1 MSIPMPHSTTR
12 LSCACGQFHLE
23 VIGKPI
29 INAECHCTSCREAG
43 ARLASV
49 PPAFPLQE
57 ANGGTRY
64 VLYRKD
70 RVRFPDGSENLAQF
84 HLTPT
89 SPTRRVLTKCCN
101 TPVFTEFKN
110 GHWLS
115 LYAGLWAEQPLPPL
129 DLRTQTGNL
138 PPGTQLTG
146 DIPAGAMAT
155 AGFYAKLLGS
165 WIAMGFRVPT
175 IAVSGDIKA

>member
-1 MSIPMPHSTTR
+1 MSLATTR
-12 LSCACGQFHLE
+12 LKCACGQFQLD
-23 VIGKPI
+23 VIGEPI

-49 PPAFPLQE
+49 PPAFPLRE
-57 ANGGTRY
+57 PNGGTHY

-70 RVRFPDGSENLAQF
+70 RVRFPDGTDNLAQF

-101 TPVFTEFKN
+101 TPVFTEFSS

-115 LYAGLWAEQPLPPL
+115 LYAGLWAGRPLAPL
-129 DLRTQTGNL
+129 DLRTQTGNV
-138 PPGTQLTG
+138 PPDVQLTN
-146 DIPAGAMAT
+146 DVPAGAMAT
-155 AGFYAKLLGS
+155 AGFYARLLVA
-165 WIAMGFRVPT
+165 WLAMGFKVPAIEIT
-175 IAVSGDIKA
+175 GDIKA

>member
-1 MSIPMPHSTTR
+1 MPQSTTR

-23 VIGKPI
+23 VIGAPI

-49 PPAFPLQE
+49 PPAFPLQQP
-57 ANGGTRY
+57 NGGTHY

-70 RVRFPDGSENLAQF
+70 RVGFPVGTENLAQF
-84 HLTPT
+84 HLMPT

-101 TPVFTEFKN
+101 TPIFTEFKH

-115 LYAGLWAEQPLPPL
+115 LYAGLWAGQPPPPP

-138 PPGTQLTG
+138 LPGTQLTG

-155 AGFYAKLLGS
+155 ARFYAKLLGS

-175 IAVSGDIKA
+175 ITVNGDIKA